1 MAVALIL
8 GFFVLLNL
16 AMLLLAGG
24 ASITV
29 GSFVT
34 FAMLIA
40 IGVGAL
46 VGVRN
51 LLDGET

>member
-16 AMLLLAGG
+16 AMLMLAGG
-24 ASITV
+24 VSMTAGTFLI
-29 GSFVT
+29 
-34 FAMLIA
+34 FAMVMIA
-40 IGVGAL
+40 ATGAL

-51 LLDGET
+51 LLDET